1 MKRLLTLVCT
11 LALAAPV
18 ARACPD
24 GVITRVSLAGS
35 VETARYAF
43 AQENWAIFEYAVQQT
58 TTLLECIDE
67 PLVSEDIASVHLV
80 RGLLEWRKQGPEAAA
95 APLKRYAQLVGEAP
109 VESLDEQSL
118 RFPLPNGLTAQEA
131 LVYADPRI
139 QEALLAAELDCGRKV
154 PPSLFGKVVI
164 DGGGEGSCR
173 REDGPWVFQ
182 RVRGDEVN
190 QTRYLVAGQG
200 LPLYPK
206 LRPVLT
212 EVGVGAGVIGVG
224 LLVGAAGIDRS
235 MREFPP
241 EGWQADVEVE
251 ALWFDRRARLNHG
264 LFVSGAALSGVSLIS
279 FTALGA
285 TFVF

>member
-1 MKRLLTLVCT
+1 MTRLLTLL
-11 LALAAPV
+11 LALAATAPV

-24 GVITRVSLAGS
+24 GVVTRVSLQSS

-43 AQENWAIFEYAVQQT
+43 AQEDWAIFEYAVQQT

-67 PLVSEDIASVHLV
+67 PLVSEDIAAVFLV
-80 RGLLEWRKQGPEAAA
+80 RGLLAWRQQGPTAA
-95 APLKRYAQLVGEAP
+95 APPLQRYAQLVGEAP
-109 VESLDEQSL
+109 VESMEAQAL
-118 RFPLPNGLTAQEA
+118 RFPLPNGLTAQEIA
-131 LVYADPRI
+131 VFSDERLQD
-139 QEALLAAELDCGRKV
+139 ALLATELDCGRKV
-154 PPSLFGKVVI
+154 PPPLLGKVVI

-173 REDGPWVFQ
+173 REEGPWVFQ
-182 RVRGDEVN
+182 RVRGDQVA

-212 EVGVGAGVIGVG
+212 EVGVGAGVVGVG
-224 LLVGAAGIDRS
+224 LLIGAAGIDRS

-241 EGWQADVEVE
+241 EGWQPDVEVE
-251 ALWFDRRARLNHG
+251 ALWFDRRERLNHG
-264 LFVSGAALSGVSLIS
+264 LFISGAALSGVSLVS
-279 FTALGA
+279 LGALGV